1 MITAAVL
8 SLCVIGTSEHEGY
21 RKMPYHDR
29 NGDISVGY
37 GYNLTKNP
45 LELSPR
51 QIKIIHRQGV
61 SKEKAEFFVSE
72 MCNRLDT
79 QLHETYSWYSQ
90 LPVTSQ
96 YVMLDMGYNMGL
108 GGLGK
113 FTKTI
118 KLIENRRFTQ
128 ASQEMLKSKW
138 ARQVYGRA
146 IDLASILKSGH
157 IA

>member
-1 MITAAVL
+1 
-8 SLCVIGTSEHEGY
+8 
-21 RKMPYHDR
+21 
-29 NGDISVGY
+29 
-37 GYNLTKNP
+37 
-45 LELSPR
+45 
-51 QIKIIHRQGV
+51 
-61 SKEKAEFFVSE
+61 